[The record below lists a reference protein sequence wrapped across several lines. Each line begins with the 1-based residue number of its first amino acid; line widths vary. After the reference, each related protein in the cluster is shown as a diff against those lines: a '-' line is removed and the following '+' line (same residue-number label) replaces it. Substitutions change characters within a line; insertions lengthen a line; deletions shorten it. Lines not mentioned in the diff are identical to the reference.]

1 MRGRRPCALPA
12 QVYASRWMEAQAEEK
27 GPPPLSVGFT
37 YELTAGIVDK
47 SKSLA
52 EIAKEEVCSPA
63 YVSNGAAPRSI
74 SYERVTTTS
83 NSLQLAHLESGPTAI
98 QRHSQ
103 GSQRAPTNTRAG
115 WLCPRAVAQQP

>member
-1 MRGRRPCALPA
+1 
-12 QVYASRWMEAQAEEK
+12 MEAKAEGQ

-63 YVSNGAAPRSI
+63 CVSHATALLSI
-74 SYERVTTTS
+74 SYIYVTP
-83 NSLQLAHLESGPTAI
+83 SLHSVLLA
-98 QRHSQ
+98 Q
-103 GSQRAPTNTRAG
+103 
-115 WLCPRAVAQQP
+115 

>member
-12 QVYASRWMEAQAEEK
+12 QVYASRWMEAQADGK

-63 YVSNGAAPRSI
+63 YVSTGAALPSI
-74 SYERVTTTS
+74 SYACVTTTS
-83 NSLQLAHLESGPTAI
+83 SVVQLTHLGNGPTAI
-98 QRHSQ
+98 QHHSQ
-103 GSQRAPTNTRAG
+103 GSQRAPIDTRAG
-115 WLCPRAVAQQP
+115 WLCPHAVAQQP

>member
-1 MRGRRPCALPA
+1 
-12 QVYASRWMEAQAEEK
+12 MEAQAEGQ

-63 YVSNGAAPRSI
+63 YVSNTTALLSSSKRWA
-74 SYERVTTTS
+74 TTS
-83 NSLQLAHLESGPTAI
+83 SYSVLLVP
-98 QRHSQ
+98 
-103 GSQRAPTNTRAG
+103 
-115 WLCPRAVAQQP
+115 